1 MRIMFIIDNDTA
13 EISEIGKKS
22 HARADDKRC
31 IPVPCLNPCVKE
43 FFLREFA
50 GYKDRVVCIQFCVPE
65 MGERKLGN
73 QKKRLLSRIGS
84 FCLLRGLHRGKMNR
98 GFSFYK
104 IRRDECFGKER

>member
-73 QKKRLLSRIGS
+73 QKKRLFSRADAYIDRSRIVIAPIA
-84 FCLLRGLHRGKMNR
+84 FCGKDR
-98 GFSFYK
+98 VAR
-104 IRRDECFGKER
+104 I